1 MKSTLGVS
9 AVAILVGRKEGWVW
23 LLNCMLIGWKSLR
36 PQLKALQIGLVS
48 PMFYAIYLSSHMQTK
63 VYTRLCVVLLKI
75 KYTPWFSC
83 LNNTLSSNNMKWLFS
98 RSISSLYD
106 CGGIIPLFFAGCF
119 AGIPLCTA
127 LARSHRSISV
137 RLGVAAWLGH
147 CTIFFFFSHSVVD
160 ILLCLWSLF
169 CCITQFQPSVST
181 RRELFNF
188 D

>member
-9 AVAILVGRKEGWVW
+9 AVAILVGRKEGGWVW

-36 PQLKALQIGLVS
+36 PQLSPSDGLQIECRLKALQIGLVS

-75 KYTPWFSC
+75 KYTPWFNC

-98 RSISSLYD
+98 RCISSLYD
-106 CGGIIPLFFAGCF
+106 CGGTIPLFFAGCF

-137 RLGVAAWLGH
+137 RLGLQLDWATAPSS
-147 CTIFFFFSHSVVD
+147 FFSA
-160 ILLCLWSLF
+160 ILL
-169 CCITQFQPSVST
+169 
-181 RRELFNF
+181 
-188 D
+188 